1 MPPPTAASGAEA
13 HAALRNAGW
22 VVAQRG
28 LQIAIGALFA
38 LLVPRL
44 MGPLVFGQYAL
55 ITSVS
60 LWFAL
65 LSGLGAVSMMTRS
78 VPTLVAR
85 GDFGGLQKLVSGL
98 VTLRFAT
105 GFITGVGYLVLTT
118 IWLRDID
125 AVALGFMAAA
135 VFIRTPSNVCFALFL
150 GLNQAGRWGM
160 GELLRRSLTLVFVVL
175 GFNLAG
181 LRGACAGWFAANTFV
196 LFIGL
201 WMGRDHLRWSAMWPD
216 RHFMAPFLRTGVY
229 FAGGNILLTI
239 SQRTGES
246 LVHLTTHDFTQV
258 GYFGVAY
265 GMFAAGTQ
273 ALWHVAVAFAP
284 LLIFWNERGD
294 TATSAV
300 WTERLLAW
308 LTVAAM
314 AGVIAVVFIGDMAVT
329 WLLGAEFLPAASSFV
344 PLSIAFVAVAVSSVG
359 RLQTLVADRPGVSA
373 TAAGV
378 ELATFWIAGWLLATG
393 AGSVGACVAVL
404 AGAMMNAGYLAWAL
418 RRERPYSHKPAVQA
432 ALLGLPVLPLVWF
445 AESPILDVA
454 LLIVALAGYAALL
467 LGTRVVTIAEL
478 GGLVRSLRRGREL
491 KTPIAVD
498 V

>member
-1 MPPPTAASGAEA
+1 VSSGAEA

-44 MGPLVFGQYAL
+44 MGPQVFGQYAL
-55 ITSVS
+55 LTSVS

-78 VPTLVAR
+78 VPAMVAR
-85 GDFGGLQKLVSGL
+85 GDFIGLQKLVSGL
-98 VTLRFAT
+98 VTLRFVT
-105 GFITGVGYLVLTT
+105 GFITGVCYLGLTT

-125 AVALGFMAAA
+125 LGALAFMAAA

-175 GFNLAG
+175 GFGVAG
-181 LRGACAGWFAANTFV
+181 LRGACAGWFAANAVV
-196 LFIGL
+196 LVIGL
-201 WMGRDHLRWSAMWPD
+201 WMGRDHIRWSAMRPD
-216 RHFMAPFLRTGVY
+216 RRFMTPFLRTGAY
-229 FAGGNILLTI
+229 FAGANILLTI

-284 LLIFWNERGD
+284 LLIVWNERGE
-294 TATSAV
+294 TATSAA

-314 AGVIAVVFIGDMAVT
+314 TGVIAVVFIGETAVT
-329 WLLGAEFLPAASSFV
+329 WLLGPEFLPAASSFV
-344 PLSIAFVAVAVSSVG
+344 PLSIAFLAVAVSSVG

-373 TAAGV
+373 TAAGL
-378 ELATFWIAGWLLATG
+378 ELATFWISGWLLASG

-404 AGAMMNAGYLAWAL
+404 VGATMNAGYLAWGL
-418 RRERPYSHKPAVQA
+418 RRDLPYSHKPALHA
-432 ALLGLPVLPLVWF
+432 ALLGLLVLPLAWF
-445 AESPILDVA
+445 AGSWLFELAVCGF
-454 LLIVALAGYAALL
+454 ALAVYTGLL

-478 GGLVRSLRRGREL
+478 AGLVRSLRVGRGL
-491 KTPIAVD
+491 KTSAAVD
-498 V
+498 VDTAAD